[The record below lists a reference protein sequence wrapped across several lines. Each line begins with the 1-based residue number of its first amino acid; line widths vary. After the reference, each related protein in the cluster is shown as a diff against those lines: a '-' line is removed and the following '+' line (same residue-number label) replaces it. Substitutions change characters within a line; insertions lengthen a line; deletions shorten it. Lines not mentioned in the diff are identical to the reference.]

1 MKSGFSFL
9 DKEILYELED
19 AILFLIQTKHN
30 MISVEIQNN

>member
-19 AILFLIQTKHN
+19 AMPFLIQTKHN
-30 MISVEIQNN
+30 MISAEIQNH